1 VASEFIRIKGARE
14 HNLKGIDLEIP
25 TPKLVVFTGV
35 SGSGKSSLAFDT
47 LFAEGQ
53 RRYVESLSAY
63 ARQFLGQMEKPAY
76 DSIHGLCPTIAIEQ
90 KSASQN
96 PRSTVG
102 TVTEIYD
109 YLRVLFAR
117 AGVQYCPGCGRRV
130 GRQSPEQVAD
140 LVMTWPEGTR
150 FLLLAPLARR
160 RKGTFKGTFEDAR
173 REGFV
178 RARIDG
184 AIVEL
189 SEVDALDGKRPH
201 DVELVIDRLAVREGM
216 RPRLVDSIETAFRH
230 GSGMATVVR
239 TDTGEEVPA
248 SEHDHCTACERS
260 FPELSPPSF
269 SFNSPLG
276 SCSECHGLGSAWKV
290 DVERLVPEPD
300 KTLREGAVLPWA
312 SALAQ
317 SEAPNYVTKQLL
329 AAFKSL
335 GVDVDLPWD
344 RIAPAKQ
351 ELLLHAEPS
360 GDEAFEGAATALMR
374 RWRETRSEDQRAA
387 YQAYFV
393 RTECLVCGGTRL
405 REEALHVRVGDL
417 TIGEAVQAP
426 VDRLGARLE
435 GLALDTVQAEIAT
448 EILREISGRLRFLVD
463 VGLGYLTLARTAGSL
478 SGGESQRIR
487 LASQIG
493 TELTGVLYILDEP
506 SIGLHPRDNRR
517 LLGTLGHLR
526 DLGNSV
532 VVVEHDTEVIESA
545 DWLVDFGPG
554 AGSQGGHV
562 VAAGLP
568 ADVAA
573 CPESITGA
581 FLTGRRQIAIPATRR
596 KPAGFIRI
604 VGARE
609 NNLANIDVDIP
620 LGVVSVVTGVSG
632 AGKSTLIEQILRP
645 ALMRRLHGSTE
656 PLGAHRRIEGLEL
669 VDKLVDIDQQPIGR
683 TPRSNP
689 ATYSKL
695 FDEIRRVFAS
705 TREAKMYGYEPG
717 RFSFNVKGGRCETC
731 SGDGAIRVE
740 MHFLADVFVTCEA
753 CGGKRFNAQTLR
765 VRYNGLNIADVL
777 NLTVDDALELFQN
790 HKSSRRIL
798 QTLHDVGLGYVALGQ
813 ASNTLSGG
821 EAQRVKLARELARAG
836 TGRTI
841 YILDEPSTGLHFAD
855 VERLLLVLQRLVDA
869 GNTVVMVEHHMD
881 IIKTADHLI
890 DLGPEGGGGGGH
902 VIAVGTPEEVAAG
915 SHGHT
920 ALFLRD
926 ELAKVAGRR

>member
-25 TPKLVVFTGV
+25 KHKLVVFTGV

-117 AGVQYCPGCGRRV
+117 AGVQYCPTCGRRV

-140 LVMTWPEGTR
+140 LVMAWPEGTR

-178 RARIDG
+178 RARVDG
-184 AIVEL
+184 ELVEL
-189 SEVDALDGKRPH
+189 TNVDALDGKKPH
-201 DVELVIDRLAVREGM
+201 DVELVIDRLAVGEGM

-230 GSGMATVVR
+230 GSGMATVARV
-239 TDTGEEVPA
+239 DTGEELPA
-248 SEHDHCTACERS
+248 SEHDHCTICERS
-260 FPELSPPSF
+260 FPELSPPGF

-276 SCSECHGLGSAWKV
+276 SCPECHGLGSAWKV
-290 DVERLVPEPD
+290 DLDRLVPEPD

-312 SALAQ
+312 SALSQ
-317 SEAPNYVTKQLL
+317 GEAPNYVTKQLL
-329 AAFKSL
+329 AAFTAR
-335 GVDVDLPWD
+335 GVDPD
-344 RIAPAKQ
+344 AKWSSLDAATQ
-351 ELLLHAEPS
+351 ADLLHAEPAG
-360 GDEAFEGAATALMR
+360 GDGFEGAATALMR
-374 RWRETRSEDQRAA
+374 RWRETRSDDMRAA

-393 RTECLVCGGTRL
+393 RTECPVCDGTRL

-417 TIGEAVQAP
+417 TIGEAVQTS
-426 VDRLGARLE
+426 VDKLGARLE
-435 GLALDTVQAEIAT
+435 GLALDAVQAEIAR

-517 LLGTLGHLR
+517 LLATLGHLR

-532 VVVEHDTEVIESA
+532 VVVEHDAEVIESA

-554 AGSQGGHV
+554 AGTRGGHV

-573 CPESITGA
+573 CPESVTGA
-581 FLTGRRQIAIPATRR
+581 FMTGRRHIAVPATRR
-596 KPAGFIRI
+596 APSGYIRV

-609 NNLANIDVDIP
+609 NNLVDVDVDIP
-620 LGVVSVVTGVSG
+620 LGVVTVVTGVSG

-645 ALMRRLHGSTE
+645 ALMRHLHGSVD
-656 PLGAHRRIEGLEL
+656 PVGAHRRIDGLEL

-695 FDEIRRVFAS
+695 FDEIRNIFAS

-740 MHFLADVFVTCEA
+740 MHFLADVFVMCEA

-765 VRYNGLNIADVL
+765 VRYRGLSIADVL
-777 NLTVDDALELFQN
+777 EQTVDEALELFTN
-790 HKSSRRIL
+790 HKRARRIL
-798 QTLHDVGLGYVALGQ
+798 ETLHDVGLGYVALGQ

-855 VERLLLVLQRLVDA
+855 VERLLAVLQRLVDA

-890 DLGPEGGGGGGH
+890 DMGPEGGGGGGR
-902 VIAVGTPEEVAAG
+902 VIATGTPEHVATVEG
-915 SHGHT
+915 SYT
-920 ALFLRD
+920 AQFLRE
-926 ELAKVAGRR
+926 ELAKKR

>member
-1 VASEFIRIKGARE
+1 MAGECIKVRGARE
-14 HNLKGIDLEIP
+14 HNLQRVDLDIP
-25 TPKLVVFTGV
+25 KQKLVVFTGV

-117 AGVQYCPGCGRRV
+117 AGVQYCPTCGRPV

-140 LVMTWPEGTR
+140 LVSAWPEGTR
-150 FLLLAPLARR
+150 FVLLAPLARR
-160 RKGTFKGTFEDAR
+160 RKGTFKGTLEDAR

-184 AIVEL
+184 EIRELAEVE
-189 SEVDALDGKRPH
+189 ALDARRHH
-201 DVELVIDRLAVREGM
+201 DVELVVDRLTVREGM

-230 GSGMATVVR
+230 GSGMATVLR
-239 TDTGEEVPA
+239 ADTGEEVPA
-248 SEHDHCTACERS
+248 SEHDHCAVCERS
-260 FPELSPPSF
+260 FAELTPASF

-276 SCSECHGLGSAWKV
+276 SCPECHGLGSAWKV
-290 DVERLVPEPD
+290 DEDRLVPDPG
-300 KTLREGAVLPWA
+300 KSLREGAVMPWA
-312 SALAQ
+312 SALARA
-317 SEAPNYVTKQLL
+317 EDPNLVTRHLL
-329 AAFKSL
+329 AAFEAR
-335 GVDVDLPWD
+335 GVDPELPWSQL
-344 RIAPAKQ
+344 APEAR
-351 ELLLHAEPS
+351 EALLHAVPTPEDS
-360 GDEAFEGAATALMR
+360 FEGAAVALMR
-374 RWRETRSEDQRAA
+374 RWRETRSDEQRAA
-387 YQAYFV
+387 YQAWFV
-393 RTECLVCGGTRL
+393 RTECPRCGGARL

-417 TIGEAVQAP
+417 TVGEAVQTP
-426 VDRLGARLE
+426 VDRLGARLDALE
-435 GLALDTVQAEIAT
+435 LDTVQAEIAR

-463 VGLGYLTLARTAGSL
+463 VGLGYLTLARTAASL

-517 LLGTLGHLR
+517 LLGTLRHLR
-526 DLGNSV
+526 DLGNSL
-532 VVVEHDTEVIESA
+532 VVVEHDAEVIESA

-554 AGSQGGHV
+554 AGTLGGHV

-568 ADVAA
+568 AEVAA
-573 CPESITGA
+573 TPESITGA
-581 FLTGRRQIAIPATRR
+581 FMSGRRRIAVPASRR
-596 KPAGFIRI
+596 RPTSFIRV

-609 NNLANIDVDIP
+609 HNLRDIDVDIP
-620 LGVVSVVTGVSG
+620 LGVLTVVTGVSG

-645 ALMRRLHGSTE
+645 ALQRRLHGSVD
-656 PLGAHRRIEGLEL
+656 PVGAHRRIDGLEL

-695 FDEIRRVFAS
+695 FDEIRRIFAS

-753 CGGKRFNAQTLR
+753 CGGRRFNAQTLR
-765 VRYNGLNIADVL
+765 VRYQGLTIADVL
-777 NLTVDDALELFQN
+777 ELTVDQALELFRN
-790 HKSSRRIL
+790 HKRARRIL
-798 QTLHDVGLGYVALGQ
+798 ETLHEVGLGYVALGQ

-821 EAQRVKLARELARAG
+821 EAQRVKLARELARAD
-836 TGRTI
+836 TGNTM

-855 VERLLLVLQRLVDA
+855 VERLLAVLDRLVEA
-869 GNTVVMVEHHMD
+869 GNSVVMVEHHLD
-881 IIKTADHLI
+881 IIKAADHII
-890 DLGPEGGGGGGH
+890 DLGPEGGGGGGQ
-902 VIAVGTPEEVAAG
+902 VMAVGTPEEVAA
-915 SHGHT
+915 STEGHT
-920 ALFLRD
+920 AAFLR
-926 ELAKVAGRR
+926 EALAHGA